1 MDYIFGN
8 RKEKEILKTRGD
20 EYTDL
25 SGWFE
30 ITQNDA
36 YEQITD
42 RCYIKRKLESEID
55 DSGKYCVWYEITNH
69 FRYVDKTDYLF
80 NELTTMK
87 NELEDALCE
96 IDEANEERIAAIED
110 ALCEMDMG
118 GNE

>member
-30 ITQNDA
+30 ITQGDV
-36 YEQITD
+36 YEHITD

-55 DSGKYCVWYEITNH
+55 DSGEYCVWYEITNH
-69 FRYVDKTDYLF
+69 YRFVDKTNYLF
-80 NELTTMK
+80 NELTAMK

-96 IDEANEERIAAIED
+96 IDNTNEEHIAAIED
-110 ALCEMDMG
+110 ALCEIDAG
-118 GNE
+118 GN